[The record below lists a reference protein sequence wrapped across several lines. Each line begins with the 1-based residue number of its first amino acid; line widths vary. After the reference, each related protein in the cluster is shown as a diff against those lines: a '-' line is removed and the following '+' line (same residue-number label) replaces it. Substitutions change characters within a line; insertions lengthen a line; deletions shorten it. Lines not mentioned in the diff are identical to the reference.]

1 MVRNP
6 RSSRMRTRTVRPRT
20 LLMYP
25 CTIRLC
31 AYACGLY
38 SPVTRNFR
46 SISCGMSFPV
56 ILSAPVRVS
65 HKHGD
70 DQYNGYYS
78 HRHHHFLGL
87 LLFLLAVHCFL
98 FTFSH
103 GVFYSLK
110 FNDEQSKK
118 KFGKN
123 ANEREKI
130 YSPLPAN
137 SIR

>member
-1 MVRNP
+1 MAMTNTMAITP
-6 RSSRMRTRTVRPRT
+6 
-20 LLMYP
+20 
-25 CTIRLC
+25 I
-31 AYACGLY
+31 
-38 SPVTRNFR
+38 
-46 SISCGMSFPV
+46 V
-56 ILSAPVRVS
+56 IIT
-65 HKHGD
+65 
-70 DQYNGYYS
+70 
-78 HRHHHFLGL
+78 
-87 LLFLLAVHCFL
+87 FLLAVHCFL

>member
-1 MVRNP
+1 MAMTNTMAITPIVIITFLACC
-6 RSSRMRTRTVRPRT
+6 SSFW
-20 LLMYP
+20 
-25 CTIRLC
+25 LC
-31 AYACGLY
+31 IA
-38 SPVTRNFR
+38 F
-46 SISCGMSFPV
+46 F
-56 ILSAPVRVS
+56 
-65 HKHGD
+65 
-70 DQYNGYYS
+70 
-78 HRHHHFLGL
+78 
-87 LLFLLAVHCFL
+87 
-98 FTFSH
+98 